1 MNPPRYLR
9 PLVSLLLL
17 SLTLGS
23 GMVSAKDPE
32 GKIRSPRKDEKVEH
46 SFTAK
51 GRTSNVP
58 KDHMVILFRP
68 IGEDFLYPCTDAMKP
83 NRSFSET
90 IYHEGTDE
98 GRYALQIRMAPKEI
112 AEKITKWRQAHL
124 KWYKGGQVGPKPS
137 FSIGWLESTKR
148 LAEVEYELSVDD

>member
-1 MNPPRYLR
+1 
-9 PLVSLLLL
+9 
-17 SLTLGS
+17 
-23 GMVSAKDPE
+23 MVSAKDPE